1 MTPFLED
8 LEGELEKKESKRK
21 RIKRGIEFPKE
32 EESKEEFEEVKSGY
46 IKVPR
51 FRFDFQKII
60 NKLLLFS
67 FFLFV
72 LVFSIFVIT
81 NFFSKKPPQELNFN
95 IVGPLEVNSLEENVF
110 SLKID
115 NFSLQELSDVN
126 LSIFLSEGAYFLDSE
141 EKERVFDLG
150 EIKSNTST
158 EISFNLIFLN
168 EGNKKEKIK
177 AILRYKL
184 KTKPYIFEDSKEFSI
199 LVKNSPL
206 TLVAFLPEEIYTLQ
220 PFESKISIL
229 NSSFENLNDIN
240 IKITPPQ
247 EFEFLESQPPSEN
260 MEWNF
265 IEIKPKEKKEISFL
279 GSFKN
284 SPLFP
289 FFDAKVSFS
298 WRGKSFSLSPQTFK
312 LSVKE
317 NPIKIEIVSN
327 PQSESV
333 NLGSSISYTLKIKNK
348 GNIVLRENQVKVTF
362 SDLFDIKSVRFGK
375 NAYFSSIDN
384 AIYFNGRYEPKLL
397 EIKPGDEVNLN
408 FSARLFNSYPILGEK
423 NKNFISK
430 VFIEFKTPSIPPQV
444 KSFYTNEFVIKLED
458 TKKIIGKFEID
469 SFLVY
474 KDKLIENTGP
484 FPLEKEIPT
493 TLTLHFKIKT
503 LGEDFKDFYISGKL
517 PPYVNFTG
525 KVAGDAL
532 GENFS
537 YDTKTGEFS
546 YFISSLPANLG
557 YTEKEIDLAFQ
568 IVVLSPANLDPRYL
582 ELIPSFGYKVTS
594 VFTNTN
600 FTGSTQS
607 INASEIIYELK

>member
-1 MTPFLED
+1 MIAFLE
-8 LEGELEKKESKRK
+8 ELEEELKNKESKRK
-21 RIKRGIEFPKE
+21 RVKRGIEFLKE
-32 EESKEEFEEVKSGY
+32 EENKEEIEEVKSGY
-46 IKVPR
+46 IKTPK
-51 FRFDFQKII
+51 FRFNFQKIV
-60 NKLLLFS
+60 NKLLFFS

-72 LVFSIFVIT
+72 FVFSIFIIT
-81 NFFSKKPPQELNFN
+81 NFLSKKPPQELSFN
-95 IVGPLEVNSLEENVF
+95 VIGPLEVNSLEENIF
-110 SLKID
+110 SIKVN
-115 NFSLQELSDVN
+115 NFSLQELSDVS
-126 LSIFLSEGAYFLDSE
+126 LTIFLSEGAYFLDSE

-150 EIKSNTST
+150 KIKSNTST
-158 EISFNLIFLN
+158 EVSFNLIFLN
-168 EGNKKEKIK
+168 EGDKKEKIK
-177 AILRYKL
+177 AILRYKI
-184 KTKPYIFEDSKEFSI
+184 KTKPYIFEDSKEFFV

-206 TLVAFLPEEIYTLQ
+206 IVIASFPEEIYTLQ
-220 PFESKISIL
+220 PFESKISVL

-247 EFEFLESQPPSEN
+247 EFEFLESQPPSED

-265 IEIKPKEKKEISFL
+265 IEIKSKEKKEISFL
-279 GSFKN
+279 GNFKN
-284 SPLFP
+284 LPLFP

-312 LSVKE
+312 VSIKE

-327 PQSESV
+327 PKGDSV
-333 NLGSSISYTLKIKNK
+333 NLGSSISYILKIKNK
-348 GNIVLRENQVKVTF
+348 GDIVLRENQVKINF
-362 SDLFDIKSVRFGK
+362 SDLFDIKSVKIGK

-384 AIYFNGRYEPKLL
+384 AIYFNSRYEPKLL
-397 EIKPGDEVNLN
+397 EIKPGEEVNLS

-423 NKNFISK
+423 NKNFTSK

-444 KSFYTNEFVIKLED
+444 KSFYNKEFIIKLED
-458 TKKIIGKFEID
+458 IKKIIGKFEID

-474 KDKLIENTGP
+474 KDKLIENSGP
-484 FPLEKEIPT
+484 FPLEKEVPT

-525 KVAGDAL
+525 KVAGDVL

-537 YDTKTGEFS
+537 YDNKTGEFS
-546 YFISSLPANLG
+546 YFVSNLLANLG
-557 YTEKEIDLAFQ
+557 YTEKELDLSFQ
-568 IVVLSPANLDPRYL
+568 IIVLSPANLDPRYL
-582 ELIPSFGYKVTS
+582 ELIPSFNYKVTS